1 MSEPN
6 VSEMDAESINATGA
20 KPQPDSSGKGDLAAV
35 AAERDRLTEEKL
47 ELQDLLQRR
56 QAEFDNFRRRTEREK
71 AEFTQYAGTELIREI
86 LPIVDDFERALKSD
100 PAGKDYA
107 KGIEMI
113 YNRMADTLKKVGLEP
128 IDTAGKVFDPHIHQA
143 VEKVHTADAEDNSIL
158 GEFQKGYYFKGK
170 LLRPSMVKVAVQP

>member
-6 VSEMDAESINATGA
+6 IFEMDAEDT
-20 KPQPDSSGKGDLAAV
+20 KPQDAASTELSSV
-35 AAERDRLTEEKL
+35 VAERGRLIEEKA

-71 AEFTQYAGTELIREI
+71 ADFAQYASTELIREL

-107 KGIEMI
+107 KGVQMI
-113 YNRMADTLKKVGLEP
+113 YSRMTDTLKKVGLEP

-143 VEKVHTADAEDNSIL
+143 VEKVQTADAEDNAVL
-158 GEFQKGYYFKGK
+158 GEFQKGYFFKGK